1 MLRSLNAYICFSQFK
16 PRPIFLTMKHKLL
29 SLLAASFVGTA
40 AMAQMPTMD
49 FESWSSQSGPPAY
62 NDPQGWATVNILS
75 NALLGSN
82 PVTVFRESNN
92 PHGGTY
98 CMRITSAAL
107 TNNPAPADIP
117 DTVGL
122 ALTGSITLFPT
133 QGIFPGFAYTARP
146 ASISAYMRYTPSPLG
161 DSCFFYAA
169 LTRWNG
175 TSRDT
180 IGVAGNI
187 IATTVTNWTLY
198 NMPFIYDPAF
208 ASVQPDS
215 FVIACSATDDVFPHV
230 NSSMFVDDISV
241 NGWVGVNEPMA
252 LNGVSV
258 FPNPASEFT
267 TIRTNNPAA
276 RQAVVYDMTGREVA
290 RYTFENGEVNAAAW
304 NFAAGVYNYT
314 ILNEEKEVLNRGKFN
329 VSH

>member
-1 MLRSLNAYICFSQFK
+1 
-16 PRPIFLTMKHKLL
+16 MKHKLL
-29 SLLAASFVGTA
+29 SLIAVSVIGTS

-49 FESWSSQSGPPAY
+49 FETWTSQSGY

-75 NALLGSN
+75 NPLLGGN

-107 TNNPAPADIP
+107 TSNPAPADIP

-133 QGIFPGFAYTARP
+133 QGIFPGFAYSARP
-146 ASISAYMRYTPSPLG
+146 ANVSAYMRYTPVAG
-161 DSCFFYAA
+161 DSCFFFAA
-169 LTRWNG
+169 LTKWNG
-175 TSRDT
+175 AGRDT
-180 IGVAGNI
+180 IGVAGI
-187 IATTVTNWTLY
+187 YVAGTVANWTLY

-208 ASVQPDS
+208 SSTLPDS
-215 FVIACSATDDVFPHV
+215 LVIACVATNEFQPKVG
-230 NSSMFVDDISV
+230 SSMFVDDISL
-241 NGWVGVNEPMA
+241 NGWVGMNDPMVLNTVN
-252 LNGVSV
+252 V

-276 RQAVVYDMTGREVA
+276 REVMVFDMTGREIA
-290 RYTFENGEVNAAAW
+290 RYSIDNGEVNADAW
-304 NFAAGVYNYT
+304 KMAAGVYNYT
-314 ILNEEKEVLNRGKFN
+314 ILDEKKEVLSRGKFN